1 MRYIYNTETS
11 RYGGEVRVNK
21 NQRILVRTTE
31 KRRES
36 LSDSESQ
43 LK

>member
-11 RYGGEVRVNK
+11 RYEGEVRVNK

-31 KRRES
+31 KRTL